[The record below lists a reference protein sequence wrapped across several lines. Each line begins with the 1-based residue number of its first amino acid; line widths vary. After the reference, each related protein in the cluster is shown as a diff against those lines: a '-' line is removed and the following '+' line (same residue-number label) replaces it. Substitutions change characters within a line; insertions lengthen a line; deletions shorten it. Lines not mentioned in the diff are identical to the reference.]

1 MSGGHLMDEMQPS
14 PVDSLTKILSDKGSM
29 SVADYMALSLT
40 AAGIGY
46 YRNGNPIGANGDFVT
61 APEVSQ
67 IFGELIGVWVMIVWE
82 AMGCPPNFILAELGP
97 GRGTLMQDVM
107 RATRAKPAFRQAA
120 QVHLVETSSTLR
132 EAQGKALRS
141 LCRPEWHESFTALP
155 EAPLIIVANEF
166 FDALP
171 TEQFVFQG
179 GSWCKRVL
187 TLDDDDR
194 PIFAAG
200 RLEVPPVEILPD
212 HTPNEG
218 DILEHCPAAVDLI
231 GEIGRRAKNAPCA
244 ILITDYG
251 YDGRDYGD
259 TLQAVSAHNYVDPI
273 QPPGTADLSTH
284 VNFSEVRIAAQDAGL
299 TPSRVMPQSEF
310 LMSLGL
316 EPRLRRLMAEA
327 DEEQRAALFLGA
339 RRLVDPFQMG
349 SLFKAMAITSAHL
362 PPPPPFSP
370 ETRTIQ

>member
-1 MSGGHLMDEMQPS
+1 MEEMAPS
-14 PVDSLTKILSDKGSM
+14 TVDNFTKLLSEKGAM

-40 AAGIGY
+40 SAGAGY

-67 IFGELIGVWVMIVWE
+67 IFGELIGVWAMVVWE
-82 AMGCPPNFILAELGP
+82 GMGCPADFILAELGP

-107 RATRAKPAFRQAA
+107 RASRAKPEFRQAA
-120 QVHLVETSSTLR
+120 HVHLVETSSTLR

-141 LCRPEWHESFTALP
+141 LCRPEWHESFTTLP
-155 EAPLIIVANEF
+155 EAPMIIVANEF

-171 TEQFVFQG
+171 TEQFVYHG

-187 TLDDDDR
+187 MLNDNGR
-194 PIFAAG
+194 PVFSAG
-200 RLEVPPVEILPD
+200 RLEVPPAEILPD
-212 HTPNEG
+212 VLPNEG
-218 DILEHCPAAVDLI
+218 DILEHRPAAVDLI
-231 GEIGRRAKNAPCA
+231 DEIGHKAKNAPCA

-259 TLQAVSAHNYVDPI
+259 TLQAVSAQNYVDPI
-273 QPPGTADLSTH
+273 QPPGSVDLSTH
-284 VNFSEVRIAAQDAGL
+284 VNFTELRIAAQQAGL
-299 TPSRVMPQSEF
+299 ASSRVMPQSEF

-316 EPRLRRLMAEA
+316 EPRLRRLMADA
-327 DEEQRAALFLGA
+327 DEDQRPALFLGA

-349 SLFKAMAITSAHL
+349 SLFKAMAMTSEHL
-362 PPPPPFSP
+362 PLPPPFSSGEP
-370 ETRTIQ
+370 GDSVRIA

>member
-1 MSGGHLMDEMQPS
+1 
-14 PVDSLTKILSDKGSM
+14 M

-40 AAGIGY
+40 EAGAGY

-67 IFGELIGVWVMIVWE
+67 IFGELIGVWAMVVWE
-82 AMGCPPNFILAELGP
+82 GMGCPPHFILAELGP

-120 QVHLVETSSTLR
+120 RIHLVETSSTLR
-132 EAQGKALRS
+132 EAQGKALS
-141 LCRPEWHESFTALP
+141 SICRPEWHESFTTLP

-171 TEQFVFQG
+171 TEQFVYHG
-179 GSWCKRVL
+179 GSWNKRVL

-194 PIFAAG
+194 PIFTAG
-200 RLEVPPVEILPD
+200 RLEVPPAEILPD
-212 HTPNEG
+212 ILPNEG

-231 GEIGRRAKNAPCA
+231 GEIGLRAKNTPCA

-259 TLQAVSAHNYVDPI
+259 TLQAVRAHEYVDPI
-273 QPPGTADLSTH
+273 QSPGSADLSTH
-284 VNFSEVRIAAQDAGL
+284 VNFTELRIAAKEAGL
-299 TPSRVMPQSEF
+299 TPSWVMPQSEF

-316 EPRLRRLMAEA
+316 EPRLRRLMMDA
-327 DEEQRAALFLGA
+327 DEEQRPALFLGA

-349 SLFKAMAITSAHL
+349 SLFKAMAITSEHL

-370 ETRTIQ
+370 ESQAIQ